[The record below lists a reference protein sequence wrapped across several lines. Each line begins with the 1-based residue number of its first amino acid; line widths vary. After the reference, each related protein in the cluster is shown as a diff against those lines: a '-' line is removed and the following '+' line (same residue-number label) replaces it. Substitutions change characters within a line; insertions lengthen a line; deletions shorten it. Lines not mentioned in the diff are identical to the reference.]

1 MDVSTIR
8 EDADSWQNLMFLYR
22 SGMREVC
29 TKLEIIR
36 DQFENTY
43 NYSPIQ
49 SIKSRLKKPESI
61 VNKLKRHGLEV
72 TMQNMVERIMD
83 IAGVRLVCSFTS
95 DIYRLADMIL
105 QQKDFE
111 IITIKDYIS
120 TPKPS
125 GYRSYHI
132 IVKVPVFTLGGT
144 EEVPV
149 EIQIRT
155 IAMDFWAT
163 LEHRIQYKFEGEA
176 PDYISRDL
184 RTCADIVA
192 SLDEKMLSLND
203 EINEISSRNNQ
214 ADD

>member
-1 MDVSTIR
+1 MDIASIQ
-8 EDADSWQNLMFLYR
+8 ESADSWQNLMFLYR

-29 TKLEIIR
+29 TKLEIIN
-36 DQFENTY
+36 DQFEYTHK
-43 NYSPIQ
+43 YSPIQ
-49 SIKSRLKKPESI
+49 TIKSRLKKPESI
-61 VNKLKRHGLEV
+61 VNKMKRHGLEIN
-72 TMQNMVERIMD
+72 MQNMVEHILD
-83 IAGVRLVCSFTS
+83 IAGVRIVCSFTA
-95 DIYRLADMIL
+95 DIYRMADMIK
-105 QQKDFE
+105 QQGTFE
-111 IITIKDYIS
+111 VYRIKDYIAA
-120 TPKPS
+120 PKPS

-132 IVKVPVFTLGGT
+132 IVKVPIYTLNGT
-144 EEVPV
+144 EYVPV

-203 EINEISSRNNQ
+203 EINEIAGNNQ
-214 ADD
+214 ADA